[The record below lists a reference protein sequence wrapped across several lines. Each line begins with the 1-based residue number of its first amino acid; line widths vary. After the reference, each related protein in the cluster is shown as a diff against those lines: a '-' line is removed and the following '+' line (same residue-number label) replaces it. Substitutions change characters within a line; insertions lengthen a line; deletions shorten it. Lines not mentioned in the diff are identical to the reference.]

1 MKKSKKRGVKEFIKT
16 ARAPVRIDF
25 GGGTLDIYP
34 IPHQIGGAVLNAAIN
49 RYVRGK
55 LIADRNKTILNYKA
69 DVPTS
74 SGLGTSSAMNLLWLS
89 LISRTRNKIELAEHV
104 YGLERILGVVG
115 GKQDQY
121 AVALGGINFFEFKK
135 DKVFITKMNLKKK
148 IIEDLERNLLLCYM
162 GKPRLSSDVN
172 RLVMDNF
179 NRGNKK
185 TINILK
191 SIKDVT
197 YEMKNALLKGDLMK
211 FGFLFNEEWKN
222 RKRLHRLVTTTKID
236 RLVKLG
242 LKNGAVGAKLCG
254 AAGGG
259 SILYYC
265 NNKTKLRK
273 KLKREKI
280 INFKFDFDGLKVN
293 GKNFD

>member
-1 MKKSKKRGVKEFIKT
+1 MIKM

-34 IPHQIGGAVLNAAIN
+34 IPHQIGGAVLNATIN

-55 LIADRNKTILNYKA
+55 LIADRNKTILNYRS

-74 SGLGTSSAMNLLWLS
+74 SGLGTSSAMNLIWLS
-89 LISRTRNKIELAEHV
+89 LISKNRNKIELAENV
-104 YGLERILGVVG
+104 YSLERILGIVG

-135 DKVFITKMNLKKK
+135 DRVLITKMNLKKK
-148 IIEDLERNLLLCYM
+148 IIKELERNLLLCYM
-162 GKPRLSSDVN
+162 GKPRLSSNVN
-172 RLVMDNF
+172 RLVMNNF
-179 NRGNKK
+179 AKGNKK
-185 TINILK
+185 TISSLKNIK
-191 SIKDVT
+191 AVT

-211 FGFLFNEEWKN
+211 FGFLFNEEWEN
-222 RKRLHRLVTTTKID
+222 RKKLHRSITTTKINE
-236 RLVKLG
+236 LVKLG
-242 LKNGAVGAKLCG
+242 LNNGAVGAKLCG
-254 AAGGG
+254 ASGGG

-265 NNKTKLRK
+265 NNRNKLRK

-280 INFKFDFDGLKVN
+280 INFKFDFDGLKVD

>member
-1 MKKSKKRGVKEFIKT
+1 MKLLIKI
-16 ARAPVRIDF
+16 AKAPVRIDF
-25 GGGTLDIYP
+25 GGGTLDVYP
-34 IPHQIGGAVLNAAIN
+34 IPSKIGGAVLNVAIN
-49 RYVRGK
+49 KYVRGK
-55 LIADRNKTILNYKA
+55 LIADKDKTILSYRA

-74 SGLGTSSAMNLLWLS
+74 SGLGTSAAMNLVWIS
-89 LISRTRNKIELAEHV
+89 LISKTKNKIELAENV
-104 YGLERILGVVG
+104 YGLERVLGVVG

-148 IIEDLERNLLLCYM
+148 IIKDLERNLLLCYM

-172 RLVMDNF
+172 GLVIDNF
-179 NRGNKK
+179 KKGNKK
-185 TINILK
+185 TINSLK
-191 SIKDVT
+191 NIKAVT
-197 YEMKNALLKGDLMK
+197 YEMKKALLKGDLMK

-222 RKRLHRLVTTTKID
+222 RKKLHRLITTTKID

-265 NNKTKLRK
+265 NNKNKLRK